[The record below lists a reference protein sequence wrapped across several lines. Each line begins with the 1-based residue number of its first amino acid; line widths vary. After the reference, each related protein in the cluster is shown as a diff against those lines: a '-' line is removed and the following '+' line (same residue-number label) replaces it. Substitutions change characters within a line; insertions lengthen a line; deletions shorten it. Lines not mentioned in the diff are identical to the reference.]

1 MSARE
6 ILSTPRLTLRE
17 MDEGDFDA
25 LCAILQD
32 ETVMAAY
39 AHAFS
44 DQEVR
49 AWLQNQRRRY
59 ARYGFG
65 LWAML
70 EKETGDMIGQC
81 GLSMQ
86 KTPEREVLEVGYL
99 LRRDR
104 WGHGLATE
112 AARACRDYAFDVL
125 GAREVF
131 SIIRD
136 NNLASQRVALRNG
149 MRPCGGFVKHYWGV
163 DMPHIVF
170 CVRRES
176 RDAPEP
182 GG

>member
-125 GAREVF
+125 GAPGGLFHHSRQQPGLPA
-131 SIIRD
+131 RRP
-136 NNLASQRVALRNG
+136 AQRHAA
-149 MRPCGGFVKHYWGV
+149 
-163 DMPHIVF
+163 
-170 CVRRES
+170 VRRVCQALLG
-176 RDAPEP
+176 RGHAPHRLLRAP
-182 GG
+182 RIARRA